1 MNLRLLIALGDG
13 LFYCTM
19 YSDYGV
25 SSLDQWPLSSFR
37 ELYIIGRF
45 FAKMHALRNVDL
57 HVIGNY

>member
-1 MNLRLLIALGDG
+1 
-13 LFYCTM
+13 M

-45 FAKMHALRNVDL
+45 FALCALRNVDL
-57 HVIGNY
+57 HVIGKY